1 MEEPQSAALTD
12 FWATRLRQQKK
23 IKVDVPDDVT
33 LHITKA
39 SLDADAAAGRNVVLC
54 RHDQGAET
62 AVCALSIDGAECF
75 DLSGLVVT
83 GETLEFYNRGNSTVH
98 LSGYT
103 VDDSAEGGEEEA
115 AAEGAE
121 GSEGSEEEGGE
132 EDGDVLTD
140 EETAAIQASMA
151 RGDDMEVSSDED
163 EEDDDDGGEGEGEG
177 DESESP
183 EGGDGG
189 SEGSDGSGSSGDSE
203 EEEEEDDESESE
215 SESEEEEEAAAPP
228 PKKKAKSAQPAEAAK
243 PKPAKSASAPAAKLA
258 PDSEAGQAALAKWR
272 DACAAVVKANPGTKL
287 TALGQQQPLPTSGKL
302 SKQLG
307 PLFVIDKQTQ
317 EVTLS

>member
-103 VDDSAEGGEEEA
+103 VDDSAEGGEE
-115 AAEGAE
+115 
-121 GSEGSEEEGGE
+121 
-132 EDGDVLTD
+132 DGDVLTD

-163 EEDDDDGGEGEGEG
+163 EDEDDDGGEGGEGEG
-177 DESESP
+177 EESESP

-189 SEGSDGSGSSGDSE
+189 SEGSDGSGSSGGS
-203 EEEEEDDESESE
+203 EEEEDDESESE

-228 PKKKAKSAQPAEAAK
+228 PKKKAKPAEAAK
-243 PKPAKSASAPAAKLA
+243 PAKSAAAPAAKLA
-258 PDSEAGQAALAKWR
+258 PDSEAGRAALAKWR

-307 PLFVIDKQTQ
+307 QRFVIDKQTQ

>member
-39 SLDADAAAGRNVVLC
+39 SLDGEAAAGRNVVLC

-115 AAEGAE
+115 AAESAE
-121 GSEGSEEEGGE
+121 GSEGEEEGG
-132 EDGDVLTD
+132 
-140 EETAAIQASMA
+140 
-151 RGDDMEVSSDED
+151 
-163 EEDDDDGGEGEGEG
+163 
-177 DESESP
+177 
-183 EGGDGG
+183 
-189 SEGSDGSGSSGDSE
+189 
-203 EEEEEDDESESE
+203 
-215 SESEEEEEAAAPP
+215 
-228 PKKKAKSAQPAEAAK
+228 
-243 PKPAKSASAPAAKLA
+243 
-258 PDSEAGQAALAKWR
+258 
-272 DACAAVVKANPGTKL
+272 
-287 TALGQQQPLPTSGKL
+287 
-302 SKQLG
+302 
-307 PLFVIDKQTQ
+307 
-317 EVTLS
+317 